1 LQTARTQRH
10 NTYKPVPTK
19 NYTILIF
26 QARKENTKTNKR
38 ERKERGGGK
47 KQEEEEE

>member
-10 NTYKPVPTK
+10 YTYKPVPTK

-26 QARKENTKTNKR
+26 QARKENTKKNKR
-38 ERKERGGGK
+38 ERKERGGGE
-47 KQEEEEE
+47 KQQQQEG